1 MSLTRDQRSEER
13 IPLET
18 PILLATGTGVTRDIS
33 KSGIYFLT
41 EQDLSPGGALNLSV
55 QLDYACPG
63 QPLKLECR
71 GEVLRVEAM
80 GAKFGVA
87 AKISECWFTH

>member
-1 MSLTRDQRSEER
+1 MSLTQGQRHEER

-18 PILLATGTGVTRDIS
+18 PVLLATGTGVTRDIS
-33 KSGIYFLT
+33 KSGIYFFTQQPLP
-41 EQDLSPGGALNLSV
+41 PGGAVNFSL

-63 QPLKLECR
+63 KPLKLECR
-71 GEVLRVEAM
+71 GEVLRVEAT

-87 AKISECWFTH
+87 ARICECWCTH